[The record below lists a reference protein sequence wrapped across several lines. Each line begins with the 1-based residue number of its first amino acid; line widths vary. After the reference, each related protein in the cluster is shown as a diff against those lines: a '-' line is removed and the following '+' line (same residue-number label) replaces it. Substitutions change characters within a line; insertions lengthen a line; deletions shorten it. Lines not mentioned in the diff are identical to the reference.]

1 MGVQILLIT
10 LAVVVAGASLAVAAA
25 FGLVNVNDP
34 APQQRNVPLITYG
47 VSS

>member
-1 MGVQILLIT
+1 MGIQVLWIV
-10 LAVVVAGASLAVAAA
+10 LAVTVAGVSLAVAAA

-34 APQQRNVPLITYG
+34 PPQQRNVPLITYG